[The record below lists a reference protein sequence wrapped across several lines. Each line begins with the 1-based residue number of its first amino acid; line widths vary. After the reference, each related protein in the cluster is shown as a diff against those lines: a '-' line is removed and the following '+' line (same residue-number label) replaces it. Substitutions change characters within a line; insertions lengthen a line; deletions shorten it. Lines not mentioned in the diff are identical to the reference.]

1 MTDLLTES
9 EVHARASR
17 GRDTHTLAD
26 GTYFGDLI
34 DLDERSVSARLHS
47 DAELYKWELER
58 VFARSWIAV
67 AHESEIPRAGD
78 YVTRYIGEDPVI
90 VSRDRNGGVNIMLN
104 ACSHRGMTV
113 CRAEVGNAKF
123 FRCPYHA
130 WTYDPAG
137 KLVAVSAE
145 KEMYDDNLD
154 KSTLGL
160 KHARAEVFAGMIFG
174 NWSHD
179 APTVRE
185 DLGEYA
191 WYLEMAFA
199 RSRSGLEVLGPPQR
213 WTFDANWKLAAEQF
227 AGDAYHTVMLHNSLA
242 EMGLF
247 PKDPTA
253 ILHGVS
259 VGTERGHTL
268 RCLDMEAVLAATGVS
283 ANIADLADQ
292 LPPPPGMSRELA
304 RELGDVLA
312 PDQVEALMKTPPV
325 VGQVFPTLGWVNM
338 SLPNAA
344 SEIAGGVITFRTWVP
359 RGPEQMEL
367 MSWTLVERDAPE
379 ELRQAT
385 ARSTIQTFSDSGIF
399 EQDDSEAWSAIQRS
413 VRGVMGRDRKLI
425 YTATLGEPTKE
436 RGGLHW
442 RGMGRDDVQWL
453 FWQRYRALMLEST
466 L

>member
-1 MTDLLTES
+1 MTDLLTDS
-9 EVHARASR
+9 EAASDSSAERALHR
-17 GRDTHTLAD
+17 LAD
-26 GTYFGDLI
+26 GTYIGDLI
-34 DLDERSVSARLHS
+34 DLNERSVSARLHS
-47 DAELYKWELER
+47 DAELYKLEMER
-58 VFARSWIAV
+58 IFTRSWIAV

-113 CRAEVGNAKF
+113 CRAEVGSAKF

-130 WTYDPAG
+130 WTYDPTG

-145 KEMYDDNLD
+145 KEMYDGALD
-154 KSTLGL
+154 KSKLGL
-160 KHARAEVFAGMIFG
+160 KRARAEEFAGMIFG
-174 NWSHD
+174 NWSPE
-179 APTVRE
+179 APSLRE

-191 WYLEMAFA
+191 WYLEMTFA

-227 AGDAYHTVMLHNSLA
+227 AGDGYHTVMLHNSLV

-247 PKDPTA
+247 PKDPSA
-253 ILHGVS
+253 ILHGIN
-259 VGTERGHTL
+259 VGTRRGHTL
-268 RCLDMEAVLAATGVS
+268 RCLDMEAVLAATGVT
-283 ANIADLADQ
+283 ANFADVASQ
-292 LPPPPGMSRELA
+292 LPPPPGMSPELA
-304 RELGDVLA
+304 QELGDVLT
-312 PDQVEALMKTPPV
+312 PDQVETLARTPPV
-325 VGQVFPTLGWVNM
+325 VGQVFPNLAWVNM

-344 SEIAGGVITFRTWVP
+344 SEIDGGVITFRTWVP

-413 VRGVMGRDRKLI
+413 VRGVMGRHRKLI
-425 YTATLGEPTKE
+425 YTSTLGEPTEE

-442 RGMGRDDVQWL
+442 RGIGRDDLQWL
-453 FWQRYRALMLEST
+453 FWQRYRALMLDSAV
-466 L
+466 